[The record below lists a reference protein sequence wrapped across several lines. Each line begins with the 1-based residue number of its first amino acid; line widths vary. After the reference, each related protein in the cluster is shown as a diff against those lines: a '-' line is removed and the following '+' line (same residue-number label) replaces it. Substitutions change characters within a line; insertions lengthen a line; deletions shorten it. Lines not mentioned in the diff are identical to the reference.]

1 VHALLHRDSEAA
13 EIDQA
18 LDTLQAGRPTALVIQ
33 GARGSGK
40 SALLQAALAR
50 SQAVVL
56 RARCHGAER
65 GFALGAVSQLFD
77 RLPKADLEAGAAS
90 GAVPMGT
97 VHHPMHDLLHG
108 FYRVVRTIARA
119 GPVILAIDDVHRA
132 DPLSATWCS
141 YVARRLD
148 DLPVAL
154 IVTADSGDR
163 SADDLI
169 AELGALAHGQVIT
182 IRPLCRDCTGKLMA
196 EVLGV
201 PVDAALA
208 QRCHQLARGNPQIL
222 SALASRL
229 AAAPATVLG
238 DVPATLAAAA
248 EVLAHTVLGWLRH
261 DDPVKANLVEQFAVC
276 GTGTLNTA
284 AMLIGE
290 GEDSAAAA
298 RVTLRRIGLVD
309 LEPPDRF
316 AHPAMREVI
325 LDRLT
330 PPDRARL
337 HVRTASLLS
346 RVGAPA
352 ALSAEHMMSVGAI
365 SEPWAQPLLRQA
377 AREVAA
383 SGDWDGAARFLSR
396 ALLEQDGR
404 TERLMVTAELGAV
417 EFHRDVG
424 SCVRR
429 LTTAAGLAVGDPELV
444 TVLSA
449 FAEPVLT
456 VESGQAAAIF
466 CQSASVLAGRAGADR
481 QAVLRLAAQA
491 LLSGQTAAAADA
503 LRRMRGGPG
512 DSAARQLLSALALSV
527 GGQGRNRRRCAM
539 LAHRAFDADPARGMD
554 RTSSTAVCAGLALAW
569 AGYLGAASDA
579 CSQGIDTARGQASQ
593 TGEALGLLVRAE
605 IAYRCGSIDA
615 ALADTLQAL
624 RLCDAVD
631 AAALSTIAWSS
642 LVRLR
647 CARGEAHLVPAK
659 VAQLDLTAAGHPL
672 IVGIALEARGLI
684 AAANGSHSQAL
695 RLYLE
700 CGRQLIAG
708 GLVNP
713 ACSAWR
719 SRAVVTL
726 VRLGRTWEARTLAD
740 SEVEMARIWAAP
752 ATIGRALTAA
762 SSAHDGQARLDLLNE
777 AVQVLDGTDCV
788 LDFARALIR
797 LGTAMRDS
805 GDNRAARDALT
816 RGLNL
821 ATGCGDAQMSEAA
834 RQALITAGARTGEHQ
849 GSAILTAGER
859 RVAELVIRGQ
869 SNQRVATTLSISK
882 RTVDTHLGRIYR
894 KLGIDGRA
902 ELREAIGNPPES

>member
-1 VHALLHRDSEAA
+1 
-13 EIDQA
+13 
-18 LDTLQAGRPTALVIQ
+18 
-33 GARGSGK
+33 
-40 SALLQAALAR
+40 
-50 SQAVVL
+50 
-56 RARCHGAER
+56 
-65 GFALGAVSQLFD
+65 
-77 RLPKADLEAGAAS
+77 
-90 GAVPMGT
+90 
-97 VHHPMHDLLHG
+97 MHDLLHG
-108 FYRVVRTIARA
+108 FYRLVCTVAGA

-132 DPLSATWCS
+132 DSLSATWCS

-154 IVTADSGDR
+154 ILTADSGDR

-169 AELGALAHGQVIT
+169 AELGSLAHGQVIA
-182 IRPLCRDCTGKLMA
+182 IRPLCRECTGELMA
-196 EVLGV
+196 QMLGV

-208 QRCHQLARGNPQIL
+208 QRCHELARGNPQIL

-229 AAAPATVLG
+229 AAAPPDVLA
-238 DVPATLAAAA
+238 DAPAALAAAA
-248 EVLAHTVLGWLRH
+248 EVLADTVLGWLRH

-276 GTGTLNTA
+276 GTGTLNMA

-290 GEDSAAAA
+290 GEDMAAAA
-298 RVTLRRIGLVD
+298 RVALRRIGLID
-309 LEPPDRF
+309 PEPPDRF

-330 PPDRARL
+330 PPDRASL
-337 HVRTASLLS
+337 HLRTASLLS

-352 ALSAEHMMSVGAI
+352 ALTAEHMMSAGTI
-365 SEPWAQPLLRQA
+365 SEPWAKPLLRQA

-404 TERLMVTAELGAV
+404 VERLMVTAELGAV
-417 EFHRDVG
+417 EFHRDIAA
-424 SCVRR
+424 CVRR
-429 LTTAAGLAVGDPELV
+429 LTMAADLAVGDPELV

-449 FAEPVLT
+449 FAEPVLA
-456 VESGQAAAIF
+456 VESGQAAAVF
-466 CQSASVLAGRAGADR
+466 CQSASVLAGRADADR
-481 QAVLRLAAQA
+481 TALLRLAAQA
-491 LLSGQTAAAADA
+491 LLSGQTTGAAEA
-503 LRRMRGGPG
+503 LRRIPDRPG
-512 DSAARQLLSALALSV
+512 DAAARQLLAALALSAA
-527 GGQGRNRRRCAM
+527 GRGRNRQRCVT
-539 LAHRAFDADPARGMD
+539 LAHRAFDADPAHGMD
-554 RTSSTAVCAGLALAW
+554 RISSTAVCTALALAW
-569 AGYLGAASDA
+569 AGHLGPAADA
-579 CSQGIDTARGQASQ
+579 CSQGIDTAHGHGSQ
-593 TGEALGLLVRAE
+593 TDEALGLLVRAE
-605 IAYRCGSIDA
+605 IAYRCGSLAA

-624 RLCDAVD
+624 RMCQAVEST
-631 AAALSTIAWSS
+631 ALSTMAWAS

-647 CARGEAHLVPAK
+647 FARGEAHLVPAQ
-659 VAQLDLTAAGHPL
+659 VAHLDPTASGHAL
-672 IVGIALEARGLI
+672 IVGIALEARGMI
-684 AAANGSHSQAL
+684 AAAHGSHPQAL

-719 SRAVVTL
+719 SRAVLTL
-726 VRLGRTWEARTLAD
+726 VRLGRTWEARTLAG
-740 SEVEMARIWAAP
+740 SEVEMARTWAAP
-752 ATIGRALTAA
+752 STIGRALTAA
-762 SSAHDGQARLDLLNE
+762 SSAYDGQAKLDLLNE

-797 LGTAMRDS
+797 LGTTMRDA
-805 GDNRAARDALT
+805 GDNRAARDALS

-821 ATGCGDAQMSEAA
+821 ANECGDAKLSETA
-834 RQALITAGARTGEHQ
+834 RQALITAGARTSEHQ

-902 ELREAIGNPPES
+902 RLREAIGNPPES